1 MKNTINSK
9 YYSKYLF
16 LLNHLSD
23 LKELLNQAKN
33 QEEKYSQEFIEDLI
47 RSNRLELIK
56 ILVK

>member
-1 MKNTINSK
+1 MKNTIDSK
-9 YYSKYLF
+9 YYSRYLL

-23 LKELLNQAKN
+23 LKDMLNQAKN
-33 QEEKYSQEFIEDLI
+33 QKEEYSQQFIADLI

>member
-1 MKNTINSK
+1 MKNSINSK

-33 QEEKYSQEFIEDLI
+33 NKEQYSQEFIADLI
-47 RSNRLELIK
+47 RSNRLELIR

>member
-9 YYSKYLF
+9 YYAKYLF
-16 LLNHLSD
+16 LLNHLSE
-23 LKELLNQAKN
+23 LKELLNQARNNKE
-33 QEEKYSQEFIEDLI
+33 QYSQEFIADLI

>member
-1 MKNTINSK
+1 MKNTIDSK
-9 YYSKYLF
+9 YYSRYLL

-23 LKELLNQAKN
+23 LKDMLNQAKN
-33 QEEKYSQEFIEDLI
+33 QKEDISAEFIADLI

>member
-1 MKNTINSK
+1 MKNSIDSK
-9 YYSKYLF
+9 YYSRYLL

-23 LKELLNQAKN
+23 LKDLLNQAKN
-33 QEEKYSQEFIEDLI
+33 QKEKYSQEFITDLI

>member
-1 MKNTINSK
+1 MKNTIDSK
-9 YYSKYLF
+9 YYSRYLL

-23 LKELLNQAKN
+23 LKEMLTTAKN
-33 QEEKYSQEFIEDLI
+33 QKEDISAEFIADLI